1 MPFPD
6 KDPGGAPREWGATD
20 GFQGWEKMFQW
31 SSLRFPKRVLG
42 VCLCV
47 CVGMHACEK
56 CSICLVNMPLSV
68 YVAIET
74 QLVPLDLNSLLLNWL
89 KNSGHGQFTWTR
101 HLSQICVKT
110 AVINCFSNSPSCF
123 IICLAYKTR
132 SPFGHYLLLPSIC
145 LCSRMLMKIP
155 LSAIHQM
162 FETRSITQSTLGAF
176 LSTVASSNSLISFFA
191 SWSVLRHVASHSFH
205 CKLWHKNRSFIR
217 RNTNILFS

>member
-20 GFQGWEKMFQW
+20 RFQGWEKMFQW
-31 SSLRFPKRVLG
+31 SSLRFPKRVVG

-101 HLSQICVKT
+101 H
-110 AVINCFSNSPSCF
+110 PS
-123 IICLAYKTR
+123 
-132 SPFGHYLLLPSIC
+132 
-145 LCSRMLMKIP
+145 P
-155 LSAIHQM
+155 LSDLCENSCDQM
-162 FETRSITQSTLGAF
+162 LFQF
-176 LSTVASSNSLISFFA
+176 TVL
-191 SWSVLRHVASHSFH
+191 FH
-205 CKLWHKNRSFIR
+205 H
-217 RNTNILFS
+217 LFSLQNTVPFWSLPFAAFNMPVL